1 MSLFA
6 KFRAKRGKGGDSIP
20 GRLTPREDMRPF
32 TSKFRPTG
40 KGMKDEKS
48 MKAIF
53 KRADV
58 YNLMAPADP
67 FPEVPGRMPRDVACW
82 RLRRIDVTVG
92 QQWILRIKFTY
103 RFVTTY
109 GETMELSYAA
119 PEDEVKPTTFMKW
132 GGGVKLSSVDVNFI
146 LQGDEILTGIQGKV
160 HTTEQLYTD
169 IIFETNKGR
178 KFVCQSAARTNSS
191 VHKVEIDT
199 YLLQNV
205 SFTYGAPKNK
215 FGRRRE
221 SEDEDG
227 QTGILGLKVG
237 IVQNSR
243 NMFGVGAISCIVTKF
258 VGVDDEVC
266 PEWTDKEM
274 EKIKAI
280 EQMKKARELEM
291 LSSIDANKRKNNVFL
306 DEIEKDGIVKQTF
319 WNLKLEKSDSM
330 QMEDEKARKDK
341 FLSYEEKQRRKEI
354 EEIARS
360 KNRVD
365 WSEWARNMEDEE
377 SEDGEELTQGDEWDL
392 GRQYMLLNP
401 HVAKAN
407 VSLVPDGSLDF
418 YEEEEGEDGNIKPSV
433 RDFLR
438 FALED

>member
-1 MSLFA
+1 MTGLAMSET
-6 KFRAKRGKGGDSIP
+6 
-20 GRLTPREDMRPF
+20 RLTHPF
-32 TSKFRPTG
+32 S
-40 KGMKDEKS
+40 
-48 MKAIF
+48 
-53 KRADV
+53 
-58 YNLMAPADP
+58 
-67 FPEVPGRMPRDVACW
+67 
-82 RLRRIDVTVG
+82 
-92 QQWILRIKFTY
+92 
-103 RFVTTY
+103 
-109 GETMELSYAA
+109 
-119 PEDEVKPTTFMKW
+119 
-132 GGGVKLSSVDVNFI
+132 
-146 LQGDEILTGIQGKV
+146 
-160 HTTEQLYTD
+160 
-169 IIFETNKGR
+169 
-178 KFVCQSAARTNSS
+178 
-191 VHKVEIDT
+191 
-199 YLLQNV
+199 
-205 SFTYGAPKNK
+205 
-215 FGRRRE
+215 
-221 SEDEDG
+221 DG

-438 FALED
+438 FALEDPMGSTRSLGL